1 MSNTGLK
8 QVVDAISALDLSRW
22 VGRVSGVE
30 NGLVDVKGLQAFACH
45 GDQVEITT
53 RDGTVIFGEVL
64 RLQEDRMIVLPEAEP
79 EGIALADRVVLSN
92 GATIAPSESWI
103 GRIIDPMGRPLDG
116 RTLPKGDNEQPIRA
130 NAIAPAERTLLGDR
144 LETGMAAF
152 NTVLPIVKGQR
163 IGLFAG
169 SGVGKSSLLG
179 HFAKHVD
186 ADVVVLALI
195 GERGRELAEFVQ
207 NVLGPEGLA
216 RTVIVAATSDQS
228 ALLRRRCAWTAMAVA
243 EYFRDRG
250 QHVLL
255 LADSLTRFVEAHRE
269 IAVATGELPT
279 MRGYPPSLSHQ
290 LMGLCERAGPGRDAD
305 GAITAIF
312 SVLVAGSDMDEPVA
326 DILRGV
332 LDGHTVLDRSIAE
345 RGRYPAINLL
355 RSISRSLPR
364 AANPLENELI
374 EQVRYMLSLYE
385 KSEVM
390 IDAGLYEPGRNE
402 KLDEAIAV
410 WSELDAFLAQ
420 KETHGVHQSFDKLRL
435 ILRKAKAASRGTV
448 SGSRRVAKGL
458 STPV

>member
-30 NGLVDVKGLQAFACH
+30 NGLVDVKGLQGFACH

-116 RTLPKGDNEQPIRA
+116 CTLPKGDNEQPIKA
-130 NAIAPAERTLLGDR
+130 NAIPPAERTLLGDR

-179 HFAKHVD
+179 HFAKHVE

-216 RTVIVAATSDQS
+216 RTVIVTATSDQS

-255 LADSLTRFVEAHRE
+255 LADSLTRFAEAHRE
-269 IAVATGELPT
+269 VAVATGELPT

-410 WSELDAFLAQ
+410 WPELDAFLAK
-420 KETHGVHQSFDKLRL
+420 KEPHGVPQSFDKLRL
-435 ILRKAKAASRGTV
+435 ILRKAKAASRSTV

>member
-30 NGLVDVKGLQAFACH
+30 NGLVDVKGLQGFACH

-116 RTLPKGDNEQPIRA
+116 RTLPKGDNEQPIKA
-130 NAIAPAERTLLGDR
+130 NAIPPAERTLLGDR

-179 HFAKHVD
+179 HFAKHVE

-216 RTVIVAATSDQS
+216 RTVIVTATSDQS

-255 LADSLTRFVEAHRE
+255 LADSLTRFAEAHRE
-269 IAVATGELPT
+269 VAVATGELPT

-402 KLDEAIAV
+402 KLDVAIAV
-410 WSELDAFLAQ
+410 WPELDAFLAK
-420 KETHGVHQSFDKLRL
+420 KEPHGVPQSFDKLRL
-435 ILRKAKAASRGTV
+435 ILRKVKAASRSTV

-458 STPV
+458 STRV

>member
-30 NGLVDVKGLQAFACH
+30 NGLVDVKGLQGFACH

-116 RTLPKGDNEQPIRA
+116 LTLPKGDNEQPIKA
-130 NAIAPAERTLLGDR
+130 NAIPPAERTLLGDR

-179 HFAKHVD
+179 HFAKHVE

-216 RTVIVAATSDQS
+216 RTVIVTATSDQS

-255 LADSLTRFVEAHRE
+255 LADSLTRFAEAHRE
-269 IAVATGELPT
+269 VAVATGELPT

-402 KLDEAIAV
+402 KLDVAIAV
-410 WSELDAFLAQ
+410 WPELDAFLAK
-420 KETHGVHQSFDKLRL
+420 KEPHGVPQSFDKLRL
-435 ILRKAKAASRGTV
+435 ILRKAKAASRSTV

>member
-1 MSNTGLK
+1 
-8 QVVDAISALDLSRW
+8 
-22 VGRVSGVE
+22 
-30 NGLVDVKGLQAFACH
+30 
-45 GDQVEITT
+45 
-53 RDGTVIFGEVL
+53 
-64 RLQEDRMIVLPEAEP
+64 
-79 EGIALADRVVLSN
+79 
-92 GATIAPSESWI
+92 
-103 GRIIDPMGRPLDG
+103 
-116 RTLPKGDNEQPIRA
+116 
-130 NAIAPAERTLLGDR
+130 
-144 LETGMAAF
+144 
-152 NTVLPIVKGQR
+152 
-163 IGLFAG
+163 
-169 SGVGKSSLLG
+169 
-179 HFAKHVD
+179 
-186 ADVVVLALI
+186 
-195 GERGRELAEFVQ
+195 
-207 NVLGPEGLA
+207 
-216 RTVIVAATSDQS
+216 
-228 ALLRRRCAWTAMAVA
+228 
-243 EYFRDRG
+243 
-250 QHVLL
+250 
-255 LADSLTRFVEAHRE
+255 
-269 IAVATGELPT
+269 
-279 MRGYPPSLSHQ
+279 
-290 LMGLCERAGPGRDAD
+290 MGLCERAGPGRDAD